1 MQLIQAKGQIVES
14 LIIMSG
20 EIDMKMLA
28 HNNKMKIAVLLCT
41 VFGFAGCGKAGTPSV
56 AAETPTVQVAVME
69 EGGDQ
74 RFPVVVEHRHFAI
87 YSTYRMLSDDS
98 ANALK
103 PHGNAREEGL
113 QHAAASDLAA
123 CSIHA
128 DLMPAD

>member
-1 MQLIQAKGQIVES
+1 
-14 LIIMSG
+14 
-20 EIDMKMLA
+20 MKMLA
-28 HNNKMKIAVLLCT
+28 HNNKMKIAVLLSI

-74 RFPVVVEHRHFAI
+74 SFPVVVERRHFAI
-87 YSTYRMLSDDS
+87 YNTYRMLSADS

-113 QHAAASDLAA
+113 KHAAASDLAA

-128 DLMPAD
+128 ALMPAD